1 MITIPRATLLPAL
14 AATQKVVEKRNTIP
28 ILGNL
33 LFAAEAGRLTIVAT
47 DLDIEASVT
56 VGCAGDMA
64 AVTLPAHTLHDA
76 VRKLP
81 DGCDVQI
88 AHDGANATVSAGRSR
103 FRLPVLPAGDFPRM
117 AAGGYGHAFALPAAS
132 LKRMLDTIRFA
143 VSTEETR
150 YYLNGIYWHHD
161 ADAAGGPRLTAVATD
176 GHRLAMIA
184 LPAPEGAADMPGIIV
199 PRRTCDLLKDVAA
212 RKGNVSIELS
222 EVRIRFA
229 APEGDGGPELAIVSK
244 LIDGT
249 FPDYR
254 RVVPAS
260 HANRFEVDGAA
271 LRSAV
276 DRVATI
282 TPSTG
287 GRSVR
292 FAFSAQALVLQAV
305 NPDAGEATDE
315 VTIASAE
322 GDPVEIGFNGRY
334 CLELLAAAP
343 EGTIRFHLAD
353 AGAPARIEP
362 AAAPDTVFVLMPMRI

>member
-1 MITIPRATLLPAL
+1 MITLPRAILLPAL
-14 AATQKVVEKRNTIP
+14 AAARSAVEKRNTIP
-28 ILGNL
+28 ILGNVL
-33 LFAAEAGRLTIVAT
+33 LSADAGRLSLVAT
-47 DLDIEASVT
+47 DLDIEVSVT
-56 VGCAGDMA
+56 VACTGDIE

-103 FRLPVLPAGDFPRM
+103 FRLPVLPAADFPRM
-117 AAGGYGHAFALPAAS
+117 PRGGGSHAFALPAAS
-132 LKRMLDTIRFA
+132 LRRILDTTRFA

-150 YYLNGIYWHHD
+150 YYLNGIYWHHAD
-161 ADAAGGPRLTAVATD
+161 DAADGPRLMAVATD

-184 LPAPEGAADMPGIIV
+184 LPAPDGAAGMPGIIV

-212 RKGNVSIELS
+212 RKGDISIELS
-222 EVRIRFA
+222 EIRICFQ
-229 APEGDGGPELAIVSK
+229 APAGDGGPELTIVSK

-249 FPDYR
+249 FPEYR

-271 LRSAV
+271 LRGAV
-276 DRVATI
+276 DRVSTI
-282 TPSTG
+282 TPAAG
-287 GRSVR
+287 GRAVR
-292 FAFSAQALVLQAV
+292 FGFAREGLELRAS

-315 VTIASAE
+315 VTVASAE
-322 GDPVEIGFNGRY
+322 GEPVAIGFNGRY
-334 CLELLAAAP
+334 CLDLLNACP
-343 EGTIRFHLAD
+343 EGTIRFQLGD